1 METIEV
7 SVTKQMGG
15 FVFALRPRV
24 QRDLLK
30 AFPNLS
36 PIDAIFVSID
46 TKQGVSALS
55 PRLELHIFPALLGMT
70 DKGDLHGE
78 VKHINF
84 IEAGTD
90 KSLYLS
96 TL

>member
-1 METIEV
+1 LH
-7 SVTKQMGG
+7 
-15 FVFALRPRV
+15 FV
-24 QRDLLK
+24 LLK
-30 AFPNLS
+30 AFSNLS

-46 TKQGVSALS
+46 TKKGVSALS

-70 DKGDLHGE
+70 DKNDLHRE

-90 KSLYLS
+90 KSLYLA